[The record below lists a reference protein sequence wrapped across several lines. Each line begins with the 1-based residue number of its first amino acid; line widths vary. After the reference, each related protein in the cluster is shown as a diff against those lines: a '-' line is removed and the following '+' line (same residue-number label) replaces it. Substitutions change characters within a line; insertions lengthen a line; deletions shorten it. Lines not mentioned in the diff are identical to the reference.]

1 MIKLCIFD
9 MDGLL
14 LDTER
19 VLYLSSAMEVSRE
32 LGFPMEE
39 DFLRSLMGSA
49 WNIYEEK
56 IIEKMGKDFP
66 INEYLEKL
74 WEKINYIIKNQGIPL
89 RKGALNILEYC
100 KNNDITIALASSTPY
115 EKVISCLN
123 NAEILEYFDYIVTG
137 DMVKKGKPDPEIYL
151 KVIDHYDYPIQNI
164 IVLEDAHNG
173 AKSAID
179 AGCRL
184 ILVEDLAYV
193 DEQDRKAAEFLPA
206 SLDEVID
213 YIRKENETTSSI

>member
-19 VLYLSSAMEVSRE
+19 FLYLYTGMEVSKD
-32 LGFPMEE
+32 LGYPLEE
-39 DFLRSLMGSA
+39 DFLKSLMGSA
-49 WNIYEEK
+49 WNLYRET
-56 IIEKMGKDFP
+56 IIQKMGNDFP
-66 INEYLEKL
+66 IEEYLNRL
-74 WEKINYIIKNQGIPL
+74 WQRIDYLIENESIPL

-115 EKVISCLN
+115 DKAISCLK
-123 NAEILEYFDYIVTG
+123 NAGIFEYFDYIVTG
-137 DMVKKGKPDPEIYL
+137 DMVTKGKPDPEIYL
-151 KVIDHYDYPIQNI
+151 KVIEHYNYPIENI
-164 IVLEDAHNG
+164 IALEDAHNG
-173 AKSAID
+173 ARSALG

-184 ILVEDLAYV
+184 ILIEDMAYV
-193 DEQDRKAAEFLPA
+193 DELDRKQAEFLPE

-213 YIRKENETTSSI
+213 YIRKENETTAGI